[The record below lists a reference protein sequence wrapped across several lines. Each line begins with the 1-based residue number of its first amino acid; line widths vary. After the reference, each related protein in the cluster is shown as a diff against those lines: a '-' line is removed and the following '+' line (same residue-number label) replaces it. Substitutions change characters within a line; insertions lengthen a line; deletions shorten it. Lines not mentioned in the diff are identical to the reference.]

1 MSLIIDTVQS
11 YLPAKR
17 KITPS
22 GWVSFNAVCC
32 HHNGTS
38 ADNRQRGGI
47 MVNEGVSYHCFNCG
61 FKASWQPGRKVSV
74 KLKRLMQWLGVPD
87 DAITKCSLEALRF
100 EEDLT
105 YQGEKSLIPVFIDKA
120 LPLGTEPIVNFL
132 DNPPDELLLV
142 MGYLIGRNLYL
153 EDYQFHWTP
162 EDGFQNRLIIPFF
175 YQNRIVGYTARK
187 ITDGKPKYISEQQP
201 GYVFNLD
208 RQHYERKYVI
218 VTEGPIDAICVD
230 GVAVMSAEISAS
242 QHALISQL
250 QREVIVIADRDDA
263 GYRMVEQALE
273 YGWSVSFPDWAEG
286 IKDVND
292 ANKVYGKLATLYSII
307 STKESNN
314 LKIQLKSRKWFKKE
328 ET

>member
-11 YLPAKR
+11 YLPSKR
-17 KITPS
+17 KVTPS

-74 KLKRLMQWLGVPD
+74 KLKKLMQWLGVSD
-87 DAITKCSLEALRF
+87 DAITKCSLEAMRI
-100 EEDLT
+100 EEDSA
-105 YQGEKSLIPVFIDKA
+105 YKGESNLIPVFLDKA
-120 LPLGTEPIVNFL
+120 VPLGARPITEWL
-132 DNPPDELLLV
+132 SQPPEELVPVLE
-142 MGYLIGRNLYL
+142 YLGSRSLYVD
-153 EDYQFHWTP
+153 DYPWYWTD
-162 EDGFQNRLIIPFF
+162 EDGFQNRLIIPFL
-175 YQNRIVGYTARK
+175 YQDRLVGYTARK
-187 ITDGKPKYISEQQP
+187 ITPGNPKYISEQQP

-208 RQHYERKYVI
+208 RQHYDRKYVL
-218 VTEGPIDAICVD
+218 VLEGPVDAICVD
-230 GVAVMSAEISAS
+230 GIAVMSAEISTQ

-250 QREVIVIADRDDA
+250 QREVVLVPDRDDA

-273 YGWSVSFPDWAEG
+273 YGWSVAFPEWSDG

-292 ANKVYGKLATLYSII
+292 AVNKYGRLYTLYSII

-314 LKIQLKSRKWFKKE
+314 LKIQLKARKWFKKE
-328 ET
+328 EQ